1 MYTKLITL
9 FIAGF
14 SLFSL
19 AQNTVQSPF
28 SSYGF
33 GERGYSSD
41 AVTAALGQSSITYF
55 DSTIVNFHN
64 PASYNTLGQGQPL
77 FSLGLRGR
85 ISEFS
90 QNDAGYTTGLGMV
103 DHFAMAFTLKKHF
116 GLTFG
121 LKPYGRR
128 GYELTDKELV
138 GSDSIQ
144 YKYKGTG
151 GSNEVFIGL
160 ASTIFKIKTSH
171 LSVGANLGYLFG
183 TATNERKSNIIG
195 EKIGGVD
202 QKSVQFNSF
211 HYELGAYFRQDFGKN
226 HSLTLSTVLEPAQ
239 KLNASRNEV
248 LYFASDVNTPL
259 SYVTLYDSS
268 DVAGEVNIA
277 PSYSFGLSYSLR
289 TSTSDKGSRTRNS
302 EWLLQAS
309 YTSTDWSKYS
319 TRFNEVDEQYAFNA
333 TSKLSIGIQYSPEY
347 KVEENKINTGFF
359 ESMRYRIGYYNFN
372 LPYSESGSEIKEFGT
387 TFGIGIP
394 LVSQS
399 ALSSVNLGVTLGS
412 RGNGETTGLNE
423 RFIGLNFG
431 VIIAPSGYD
440 RWFKKRKLD

>member
-1 MYTKLITL
+1 MHNKLITL
-9 FIAGF
+9 FFVGF
-14 SLFSL
+14 SLLSL

-33 GERGYSSD
+33 GERNYSTD
-41 AVTAALGQSSITYF
+41 AVTAALGQSAITYF

-77 FSLGLRGR
+77 FSLGLRGK
-85 ISEFS
+85 ISDFS
-90 QNDAGYTTGLGMV
+90 QNNLSYTSGIAMV

-128 GYELTDKELV
+128 GYELTDKDLI
-138 GSDSIQ
+138 GADSIE
-144 YKYKGTG
+144 YRYKGTG

-160 ASTIFKIKTSH
+160 SSTIFKIKNSH
-171 LSVGANLGYLFG
+171 LSVGGNFGYLFG
-183 TATNERKSNIIG
+183 TATNERKSNLIG

-202 QKSVQFNSF
+202 QKSVRFAAF
-211 HYELGAYFRQDFGKN
+211 HYDLGAYFRQEIGKN
-226 HSLTLSTVLEPAQ
+226 HSIMLSATFEPSQ
-239 KLNASRNEV
+239 NLNAYRSES
-248 LYFASDVNTPL
+248 LYFASDVNTPS

-268 DVAGEVNIA
+268 DVKGSITIA
-277 PSYSFGLSYSLR
+277 PSYSFGLAYSLR
-289 TSTSDKGSRTRNS
+289 TSTNDKGARLRNS
-302 EWLLQAS
+302 EFVLHAS

-319 TRFNEVDEQYAFNA
+319 TRFNDLDEQYGFNS
-333 TSKLSIGIQYSPEY
+333 TNKLSIGLQFTPEY

-372 LPYSESGSEIKEFGT
+372 LPYLDSGADVKEFGT

-412 RGNGETTGLNE
+412 RSNGEPSGFNE

>member
-1 MYTKLITL
+1 MYNKLLTL
-9 FIAGF
+9 FFAGF
-14 SLFSL
+14 SLLSV

-33 GERGYSSD
+33 GERSYSTD
-41 AVTAALGQSSITYF
+41 AITSALGQSAITYF

-77 FSLGLRGR
+77 FSLGLRAR
-85 ISEFS
+85 ISDFS
-90 QNDAGYTTGLGMV
+90 QNDQNYTSGIAMV

-128 GYELTDKELV
+128 GYELTDKVLV
-138 GSDSIQ
+138 GADSIQ
-144 YKYKGTG
+144 YKYSGSG

-160 ASTIFKIKTSH
+160 ASTIFKLKSSH
-171 LSVGANLGYLFG
+171 LSVGANFGYLFG
-183 TATNERKSNIIG
+183 TATNERKSNIVG

-202 QKSVQFNSF
+202 QKSVRFASF

-226 HSLTLSTVLEPAQ
+226 NSLTLSAVVEPTQ
-239 KLNASRNEV
+239 NLNAYRSES
-248 LYFASDVNTPL
+248 LYFTSDVNTPL

-268 DVAGEVNIA
+268 DIQGQLTIA
-277 PSYSFGLSYSLR
+277 PSYSVGLSYSLR
-289 TSTSDKGSRTRNS
+289 TPTGDKGARTRNS

-319 TRFNEVDEQYAFNA
+319 TRFNDLDEQYGFNS
-333 TSKLSIGIQYSPEY
+333 TSKLSLGIQFTPEY

-372 LPYSESGSEIKEFGT
+372 LPYLESGSEIKEFGT

-431 VIIAPSGYD
+431 VIIAPSAYD

>member
-1 MYTKLITL
+1 MYNKLLTL
-9 FIAGF
+9 FFVAF
-14 SLFSL
+14 SLLSM

-33 GERGYSSD
+33 GERSYSTD
-41 AVTAALGQSSITYF
+41 AVTSALGQSAITYL

-77 FSLGLRGR
+77 FSLGLKSR

-90 QNDAGYTTGLGMV
+90 QNDQTNVTGIGMV

-128 GYELTDKELV
+128 GYELTDKEV
-138 GSDSIQ
+138 AGSETIQ
-144 YKYKGTG
+144 YKYLGKG

-160 ASTIFKIKTSH
+160 ASTIFKWRSSH
-171 LSVGANLGYLFG
+171 LSVGANIGYLFG
-183 TATNERKSNIIG
+183 TATNERKSNIVG

-202 QKSVQFNSF
+202 QKSVRFSSL
-211 HYELGAYFRQDFGKN
+211 HYEIGTYFRQEIGKN
-226 HSLTLSTVLEPAQ
+226 QSLILSAVLEPSQ
-239 KLNASRNEV
+239 KLNAYRSES
-248 LYFASDVNTPL
+248 LYFASDVNNPL

-268 DVAGEVNIA
+268 DVRGKLNIA
-277 PSYSFGLSYSLR
+277 PTYSVGFTYSLR
-289 TSTSDKGSRTRNS
+289 TSTNDKGSRMRNS
-302 EWLLQAS
+302 EWLFQGS
-309 YTSTDWSKYS
+309 YTATDWSKYS
-319 TRFNEVDEQYAFNA
+319 TRFNDVEEQYTFNS
-333 TSKLSIGIQYSPEY
+333 TQKLSFGIQFTPEY
-347 KVEENKINTGFF
+347 KVEDNKVNTNFF
-359 ESMRYRIGYYNFN
+359 ESMRYRVGYYNFN
-372 LPYSESGSEIKEFGT
+372 LPYLESGKEIKEFGT

-399 ALSSVNLGVTLGS
+399 ALSSVNLGVTLGT
-412 RGNGETTGLNE
+412 RGSGETTGLNE
-423 RFIGLNFG
+423 RFIGVNFG